1 MNSDDIKK
9 LRKPKTR
16 EMKVQKSELSDD
28 EMGKIELQELES
40 EPCTFVL
47 VMGEVLKDM
56 FT

>member
-16 EMKVQKSELSDD
+16 EMKVQKSELSDG